1 MDNLVIMKSMDLE
14 HMNGILIFKNLSNFF
29 EILIKKKGE
38 MEENILEIGIFISI
52 NLLSLND

>member
-1 MDNLVIMKSMDLE
+1 ME
-14 HMNGILIFKNLSNFF
+14 HMNGILIFTNLSNFF